1 MTREQRRQLRR
12 GVLYICLLTAACLA
26 LIAGLTA

>member
-12 GVLYICLLTAACLA
+12 GVLYIIFLTVLSLLLLA
-26 LIAGLTA
+26 GVTT

>member
-12 GVLYICLLTAACLA
+12 GVLYVCLLSLLCLV
-26 LIAGLTA
+26 LIAGLTP

>member
-12 GVLYICLLTAACLA
+12 GVLYIIFLTVLA
-26 LIAGLTA
+26 LLLLAGVTT